1 MEWNIADDRPIWIQ
15 LSEQLTAQIASGMY
29 QPGQRLPSVREF
41 AADAGVNPNTM
52 QKAFVELEQRGLVFA
67 KRTSGRYVSENESVI
82 ENVKQQAAKA
92 KTQEYIRYVRQ
103 LGLEEE
109 DILRLF
115 KECGKGEND
124 EHS

>member
-1 MEWNIADDRPIWIQ
+1 MNFQNERPIYLQIV
-15 LSEQLTAQIASGMY
+15 EQMEMEIMSGY
-29 QPGQRLPSVREF
+29 YPKGSKLPTVREL
-41 AADAGVNPNTM
+41 AMQYKVNPNTM

-103 LGLEEE
+103 VGLEEE

>member
-1 MEWNIADDRPIWIQ
+1 MNFQNERPIYMQIV
-15 LSEQLTAQIASGMY
+15 EQMEMEIMSGHY
-29 QPGQRLPSVREF
+29 PKGSKLPTVREL
-41 AADAGVNPNTM
+41 AMQYKVNPNTM

-115 KECGKGEND
+115 KEYGKGEND

>member
-1 MEWNIADDRPIWIQ
+1 MNFQNERPIYLQIV
-15 LSEQLTAQIASGMY
+15 EQMEMEIMSGHY
-29 QPGQRLPSVREF
+29 PKGSKLPTVREL
-41 AADAGVNPNTM
+41 AMQYKVNPNTM

-82 ENVKQQAAKA
+82 ENVKQQVAKA

-115 KECGKGEND
+115 KEYGKGEND

>member
-1 MEWNIADDRPIWIQ
+1 MNFQNERPIYLQIV
-15 LSEQLTAQIASGMY
+15 EQMEMEIMSGYYPKGSKLLT
-29 QPGQRLPSVREF
+29 VREL
-41 AADAGVNPNTM
+41 AMQYKVNPNTM

>member
-1 MEWNIADDRPIWIQ
+1 MNFQNERPIYLQIV
-15 LSEQLTAQIASGMY
+15 EQMEMKIMSGY
-29 QPGQRLPSVREF
+29 YPKGSKLPTVREL
-41 AADAGVNPNTM
+41 AMQYKVNPNTM

>member
-1 MEWNIADDRPIWIQ
+1 MNFQNERPIYLQIV
-15 LSEQLTAQIASGMY
+15 EQMEMEIMSGHY
-29 QPGQRLPSVREF
+29 PKGSKLPTVREL
-41 AADAGVNPNTM
+41 AMQYKVNPNTM

-115 KECGKGEND
+115 KDYGKGEND

>member
-1 MEWNIADDRPIWIQ
+1 MNFQNERPIYLQIV
-15 LSEQLTAQIASGMY
+15 EQIEMEIMSGHY
-29 QPGQRLPSVREF
+29 PKGSKLPTVREL
-41 AADAGVNPNTM
+41 AMQYKVNPNTM

>member
-1 MEWNIADDRPIWIQ
+1 MNFQNERPIYLQIV
-15 LSEQLTAQIASGMY
+15 EQMEMEIMSGHY
-29 QPGQRLPSVREF
+29 PKGSKLPTVREL
-41 AADAGVNPNTM
+41 AMQYKVNPNTM

-115 KECGKGEND
+115 KEYGKGEND

>member
-1 MEWNIADDRPIWIQ
+1 MNFQNERPIYLQIV
-15 LSEQLTAQIASGMY
+15 EQMEMEIMSGY
-29 QPGQRLPSVREF
+29 YPKGSKLPTVREL
-41 AADAGVNPNTM
+41 AMQYKVNPNTM

>member
-1 MEWNIADDRPIWIQ
+1 MNFQNERPIYLQI
-15 LSEQLTAQIASGMY
+15 LEQMEMEIMSGY
-29 QPGQRLPSVREF
+29 YPKGSKLPTVREL
-41 AADAGVNPNTM
+41 AMQYKVNPNTM

>member
-1 MEWNIADDRPIWIQ
+1 MNFQNERPMYLQIVEQMEMEIM
-15 LSEQLTAQIASGMY
+15 SGHY
-29 QPGQRLPSVREF
+29 PKGSKLPTVREL
-41 AADAGVNPNTM
+41 AMQYKVNPNTM

-115 KECGKGEND
+115 KEYGKGEND

>member
-1 MEWNIADDRPIWIQ
+1 MNFQNERPIYLQIV
-15 LSEQLTAQIASGMY
+15 EQMEMEIMSGY
-29 QPGQRLPSVREF
+29 YPKGSKLPTVREL
-41 AADAGVNPNTM
+41 AMQYKANPNTM

>member
-1 MEWNIADDRPIWIQ
+1 MNFQNERPIYLQIV
-15 LSEQLTAQIASGMY
+15 EQMEMEIMSGHY
-29 QPGQRLPSVREF
+29 QKGSKLPTVREL
-41 AADAGVNPNTM
+41 AMQYKVNPNTM

-115 KECGKGEND
+115 KEYGKGEND

>member
-1 MEWNIADDRPIWIQ
+1 MNFQNERPIYLQIV
-15 LSEQLTAQIASGMY
+15 EQMEMEIMSGY
-29 QPGQRLPSVREF
+29 YPKGSKLPTVREL
-41 AADAGVNPNTM
+41 AMQYKVNPNTI

>member
-1 MEWNIADDRPIWIQ
+1 MNFQNERPIYLQIV
-15 LSEQLTAQIASGMY
+15 EQMEMEIMSGHY
-29 QPGQRLPSVREF
+29 PKGSKLPTVREL
-41 AADAGVNPNTM
+41 AMQYKVNPNTM

-115 KECGKGEND
+115 KEYGKCEND
-124 EHS
+124 AHS

>member
-1 MEWNIADDRPIWIQ
+1 MNFQNERPIYLQIV
-15 LSEQLTAQIASGMY
+15 EQMEMEIMSGHY
-29 QPGQRLPSVREF
+29 PKGSKLPTVREL
-41 AADAGVNPNTM
+41 AMQYKVNPNTM

-92 KTQEYIRYVRQ
+92 QTQEYIRYVRQ

>member
-1 MEWNIADDRPIWIQ
+1 MNFQNERPIYLQIV
-15 LSEQLTAQIASGMY
+15 EQMEMEIMSGY
-29 QPGQRLPSVREF
+29 YPKGSKLPTVREL
-41 AADAGVNPNTM
+41 AMQYKVNPNTM

-115 KECGKGEND
+115 KECGKSEND

>member
-1 MEWNIADDRPIWIQ
+1 MNFQNERPIYLQIV
-15 LSEQLTAQIASGMY
+15 EQMEMEIMSGY
-29 QPGQRLPSVREF
+29 YPKGSKLPTVREL
-41 AADAGVNPNTM
+41 AMQYKVNPNTM

-115 KECGKGEND
+115 KEYGKGEND

>member
-1 MEWNIADDRPIWIQ
+1 MQIVEQMEMEIM
-15 LSEQLTAQIASGMY
+15 SGHY
-29 QPGQRLPSVREF
+29 PKGSKLPTVREL
-41 AADAGVNPNTM
+41 AMQYKVNPNTM

-115 KECGKGEND
+115 KEYGKGEND

>member
-1 MEWNIADDRPIWIQ
+1 MNFQNERPIYLQIV
-15 LSEQLTAQIASGMY
+15 EQMEMEIMSGHY
-29 QPGQRLPSVREF
+29 PKGSKLPTVREL
-41 AADAGVNPNTM
+41 AMQYKVNPNTM

-115 KECGKGEND
+115 KEYGKCEND

>member
-1 MEWNIADDRPIWIQ
+1 MNFQNERPIYLQIV
-15 LSEQLTAQIASGMY
+15 EQMEMEIMSGHY
-29 QPGQRLPSVREF
+29 PKGSKLPTVREL
-41 AADAGVNPNTM
+41 AMQYKVNPNTM